1 MSAGRSRPYLSMSY
15 RGVRRNSNGRFDIKK
30 RPVLEVE
37 HIGNY
42 IARKRFSQVSIV
54 ANIAVD
60 ARSLINSL
68 RLESSSIVLRYFS
81 IPKTA

>member
-54 ANIAVD
+54 ANIAVVEPPGVHLYTVGTPID
-60 ARSLINSL
+60 L
-68 RLESSSIVLRYFS
+68 
-81 IPKTA
+81 